1 MENYSKFKEVLSI
14 SNYSKV
20 RKHKQIINSVL
31 DATSMGSLR
40 LNDKLPSVNE
50 LSIDCNI
57 SRDTVVR
64 AYAFLKENDIIDSV
78 PGKGYYVK
86 SINNEYKAKVFLL
99 FNTLS
104 PHMKKIY
111 DVFAEALQE
120 TAVID
125 FYICENNYHQFK
137 KHILFSNSKEYSH
150 YVIAANFDE
159 EGEDCMDFIRNE
171 VPVEKLIL
179 LNKKA
184 DSLGDEMVC
193 VCQDFE
199 IDIFLALEEL
209 APLLK
214 KYEGIKLI
222 LPKNSNLPE
231 EIKNGFIKFCNQYQY
246 DFDLI
251 EDLNSEVI
259 EKHTAYI
266 DFEDDESLVNLIK
279 KMNKTDLIIGKDI
292 GIVSYNDNPLKELL
306 LGGITVV
313 SNVFEK
319 IGYQA
324 ADLILK
330 KESKQSLHSFKII
343 VRESL

>member
-14 SNYSKV
+14 SDYSRV
-20 RKHKQIINSVL
+20 RKHKQIVNSVL
-31 DATSMGSLR
+31 NATSMGSLR

-86 SINNEYKAKVFLL
+86 SVSNGYKAKVFLL
-99 FNTLS
+99 FNVLS

-111 DVFAEALQE
+111 DAFAEALQE

-125 FYICENNYHQFK
+125 FYICENNYDQFK
-137 KHILFSNSKEYSH
+137 KHILFSNSKEYTH

-159 EGEDCMDFIRNE
+159 EGEDCIDFIKNE

-179 LNKKA
+179 LGKKA
-184 DSLGDEMVC
+184 DQLGSEVAC

-209 APLLK
+209 EPLLK
-214 KYEGIKLI
+214 KYNAIKLI

-231 EIKNGFIKFCNQYQY
+231 EIESGFVKFCNQYQY
-246 DFDLI
+246 DFGLT
-251 EDLNSEVI
+251 ENLNNEAI

-279 KMNKTDLIIGKDI
+279 KIDKTDFVIGKDI

-330 KESKQSLHSFKII
+330 KERKQTVNSFKIK
-343 VRESL
+343 VRKSL

>member
-14 SNYSKV
+14 SNYSRV

-214 KYEGIKLI
+214 K
-222 LPKNSNLPE
+222 
-231 EIKNGFIKFCNQYQY
+231 
-246 DFDLI
+246 
-251 EDLNSEVI
+251 V
-259 EKHTAYI
+259 
-266 DFEDDESLVNLIK
+266 
-279 KMNKTDLIIGKDI
+279 
-292 GIVSYNDNPLKELL
+292 
-306 LGGITVV
+306 
-313 SNVFEK
+313 
-319 IGYQA
+319 
-324 ADLILK
+324 
-330 KESKQSLHSFKII
+330 
-343 VRESL
+343 

>member
-14 SNYSKV
+14 SDYSRV
-20 RKHKQIINSVL
+20 RKHKQIVNSVL
-31 DATSMGSLR
+31 NATSMGSLR

-86 SINNEYKAKVFLL
+86 SISNGYKAKVFLL
-99 FNTLS
+99 FNALT

-111 DVFAEALQE
+111 DVFTEALQE

-125 FYICENNYHQFK
+125 FYISGNNYDQFK
-137 KHILFSNSKEYSH
+137 KHILFSNSKEYTH

-159 EGEDCMDFIRNE
+159 EDCIDFIKNE

-179 LNKKA
+179 LSKKA
-184 DSLGDEMVC
+184 NQLGSEVAC

-214 KYEGIKLI
+214 KYNRIKLI

-231 EIKNGFIKFCNQYQY
+231 EIKSGFVKFCNQYQY
-246 DFDLI
+246 GFGLT
-251 EDLNSEVI
+251 EDLNKEAI

-279 KMNKTDLIIGKDI
+279 KIDKTDFVIGKDI

-319 IGYQA
+319 IGCQA
-324 ADLILK
+324 ANLILK
-330 KESKQSLHSFKII
+330 KERKQTLNSFKII
-343 VRESL
+343 VRKSL